1 MKKIVYLLVL
11 FFLFIG
17 NSYAFSI
24 DVDKIN
30 IRGKSTDIINNLD
43 ISYRIET
50 PLFNNQIINDEG
62 IAEYSKEILKI
73 SFDDISLEKKK
84 SQLID
89 YMHMSSTNGF
99 DTLNGTLFLDFYLQD
114 IDSKNVEIEYIKDI
128 KTIVFNENDRMVFIY
143 IDDALVDGKKQDIV
157 VTYWLKSNDGET
169 FNLYYPWVTFDDNLD
184 SYFKKLID
192 NEINGSVIG
201 GTYNKMSIT
210 DNEMSVNDDL
220 LISLYEQN
228 KNSVV
233 QITGMNE
240 SGSNAYASG
249 FFLREGVVVTTWSV
263 FLQFLTQSNYIYV
276 NDVNGNTYDVMGVIA
291 ADANYDVVVLK
302 LSQEVGQRVVFGSSD
317 YINTG
322 DKLFTINS
330 KINSGFVINYG
341 TNLSVKNGRFEN
353 MFLINE
359 SDVGGALFNSNG
371 EVVAFNVADQLYSEL
386 SYANSVEYLRDLQSI
401 LVNTGFSSVRYVL
414 LDTFKQNYY
423 LDIYEEE
430 IINNVSSDML
440 KKYRKIGNLEENI
453 TLKLVKSSYVDG
465 VLSLR
470 YKNNVSNMLNSIYLV
485 SNFSDELV
493 NQGFTRIYSDEYK
506 QIYTNKE
513 YKVVI
518 KDSLDYLII
527 LIMEI

>member
-1 MKKIVYLLVL
+1 
-11 FFLFIG
+11 
-17 NSYAFSI
+17 
-24 DVDKIN
+24 
-30 IRGKSTDIINNLD
+30 
-43 ISYRIET
+43 
-50 PLFNNQIINDEG
+50 
-62 IAEYSKEILKI
+62 
-73 SFDDISLEKKK
+73 
-84 SQLID
+84 
-89 YMHMSSTNGF
+89 
-99 DTLNGTLFLDFYLQD
+99 
-114 IDSKNVEIEYIKDI
+114 
-128 KTIVFNENDRMVFIY
+128 
-143 IDDALVDGKKQDIV
+143 
-157 VTYWLKSNDGET
+157 
-169 FNLYYPWVTFDDNLD
+169 
-184 SYFKKLID
+184 
-192 NEINGSVIG
+192 
-201 GTYNKMSIT
+201 MSIT

-386 SYANSVEYLRDLQSI
+386 SYANSVEYLRELQSI

-430 IINNVSSDML
+430 IINNVSSDVL